1 MLRIKRN
8 NIIEHLHKN
17 HISIADLA
25 KKADVNNKTIYN
37 IINNRNTPNLSLAK
51 TIANILNTTI
61 EALFSFE
68 NEH

>member
-1 MLRIKRN
+1 MLKIKRN
-8 NIIEHLHKN
+8 NIIEHLHLNKM
-17 HISIADLA
+17 SITDLA
-25 KKADVNNKTIYN
+25 KKAEVNTKTIYN
-37 IINNRNTPNLSLAK
+37 LINNRNTPNLSLAK